1 MVKLSSL
8 HTNMQKHGFTVQ
20 QQKNSIKGS
29 ISNAPRPEPEAVPSG
44 QTTLSTTLHP
54 TDSSSLEETQPPAS
68 SDGPPAPQA
77 DCSGADSAATVADD
91 ELSAGDEV
99 LSTPDSPHKEFHSAV
114 VRALI
119 KNPPDVEAAERGWAA
134 GTPDET
140 ETSQKSSGL
149 PLPSLL
155 IPGLSYYLP
164 PHWESGNPCLLF
176 PILSLRDWSLLLLL
190 FHRVQALSFPAFHLR
205 RLCLVVLGPFYSPEC
220 PSLMS

>member
-1 MVKLSSL
+1 MSSL

-20 QQKNSIKGS
+20 QQKNSMKGS
-29 ISNAPRPEPEAVPSG
+29 ISNAPGPEPEAVLSG
-44 QTTLSTTLHP
+44 QTTLSTSLHP
-54 TDSSSLEETQPPAS
+54 TDSSSLEETQPPS
-68 SDGPPAPQA
+68 SSPAPLP
-77 DCSGADSAATVADD
+77 DRSGADSAATVADD
-91 ELSAGDEV
+91 ALSAGDEV

-114 VRALI
+114 VRALT
-119 KNPPDVEAAERGWAA
+119 KNPPDVEAAEGGRAA

-164 PHWESGNPCLLF
+164 PHWEPGNSCLLF
-176 PILSLRDWSLLLLL
+176 PLLSLRDWSLLLPL
-190 FHRVQALSFPAFHLR
+190 FHHVQALSFPAFHLR
-205 RLCLVVLGPFYSPEC
+205 RLCLVVLGPSYSPEC